1 MSFEN
6 TMYLLLGGVASA
18 AIQVAVM
25 LALLAC
31 DRLRRE
37 GH

>member
-25 LALLAC
+25 LACLAR
-31 DRLRRE
+31 DHIRRE